1 MIRRTVPAVALAVA
15 LAACGDGGTSESPGD
30 AVRDYNVAIA
40 EGDGERACDR
50 LEKTAQEELQQS
62 SQGSIRG
69 SCAKVVETLSGF
81 YDEAT
86 KEALGKVNVQTEV
99 QGDRA
104 TATFISPGAL
114 GGRQREQS
122 YELRR
127 VDGDWKIASLGIT
140 PDVVVTP

>member
-1 MIRRTVPAVALAVA
+1 MTRRSIPAVAIVLAVSG
-15 LAACGDGGTSESPGD
+15 CGDDATSGSPAD
-30 AVRDYNVAIA
+30 AVRDYNAAVAD
-40 EGDGERACDR
+40 GDGERACGR

-62 SQGSIRG
+62 SQGSLRG
-69 SCAKVVETLSGF
+69 SCAQVVETLAGF
-81 YDEAT
+81 YDDAT
-86 KEALGKVNVQTEV
+86 KDALRETKVEAQTN
-99 QGDRA
+99 GDRA
-104 TATFISPGAL
+104 PATFISPSAL

>member
-1 MIRRTVPAVALAVA
+1 MTRRSVPALALALA
-15 LAACGDGGTSESPGD
+15 LTACGDDATSGSPAD
-30 AVRDYNVAIA
+30 AVRDYNAAIA

-50 LEKTAQEELQQS
+50 LDETAQEELQES
-62 SQGSIRG
+62 AQGSIRG
-69 SCAKVVETLSGF
+69 SCAKVVETLAGF

-86 KEALGKVNVQTEV
+86 KEALRKVNVQAEA